1 MSKLNILTGEHH
13 SITLL
18 YELPTQ
24 ITYGDGIVFLYTR
37 NNSTVSKGNITLL
50 NGTDFS
56 LIGFIDIQYYR
67 LVWEGGNVGRH
78 YRVFYDSAT
87 KYVGRV
93 IKRMYNASGILASN
107 STVNIYSAV
116 TLQSLYNVSMDA
128 LVLIDSLICH
138 GYLVLVTEYETY
150 FLE

>member
-1 MSKLNILTGEHH
+1 M
-13 SITLL
+13 TLL

-50 NGTDFS
+50 NGSDFS

-93 IKRMYNASGILASN
+93 IKRMYNASGILVSN

-116 TLQSLYNVSMDA
+116 TL
-128 LVLIDSLICH
+128 
-138 GYLVLVTEYETY
+138 
-150 FLE
+150 